1 MELRKDGKKKRE
13 KNYGRSMID
22 LIFSFRFCDTREFII
37 FAPMYY

>member
-1 MELRKDGKKKRE
+1 MELRKDGKKKL
-13 KNYGRSMID
+13 SMID